1 MNLRDL
7 CDAINVAGPLYAEV
21 AGPND
26 CVYYIELQKRDLLA
40 QMRGRFATDGK
51 PDYKLETGMMVD
63 ASVPTA
69 RYLKVDTAAMDRWV
83 DAVDMVAAVDAVDQ
97 IKAPKAP
104 KASKPKAEPK
114 VATAEVPAGFKK
126 VEPGNALAALERAR
140 ERAAKAK
147 EAKSAMAELA
157 RAQQEALE
165 EAEIAKLDAVE
176 ELSFT

>member
-26 CVYYIELQKRDLLA
+26 RVYYIELQKRDLLA

-104 KASKPKAEPK
+104 KPKAEPK

-157 RAQQEALE
+157 RVQQEMLE